1 MNPRAAPRWL
11 PHSKNETMPRTAA
24 LALCLALI
32 AQTATA
38 QGAAAPALGRAA
50 LAAGLYHLGLTQG
63 DALLVLT
70 AARLRREAGLPD
82 HTADGGSVTLLTWQE
97 MLTTARQLAG
107 DDPTL
112 LALVG
117 DAEAE
122 RDKGVRVGPAYVIA
136 RIAPGLGPDTLDYPF
151 KRRRGRRCLCR
162 RGGRHQPDLY
172 VHDEAGRLICTDT
185 DPSNIAYCNWTPRQ
199 DAIFTV
205 TVENRGG
212 RRNRV
217 FPDHQL
223 RTERCSGHSC

>member
-136 RIAPGLGPDTLDYPF
+136 RIAPGLGPDTLDYEF
-151 KRRRGRRCLCR
+151 K
-162 RGGRHQPDLY
+162 GGEVADVYVEGAAGTNLDLY

-205 TVENRGG
+205 TVENRGAAA
-212 RRNRV
+212 
-217 FPDHQL
+217 
-223 RTERCSGHSC
+223 TEYFLITN